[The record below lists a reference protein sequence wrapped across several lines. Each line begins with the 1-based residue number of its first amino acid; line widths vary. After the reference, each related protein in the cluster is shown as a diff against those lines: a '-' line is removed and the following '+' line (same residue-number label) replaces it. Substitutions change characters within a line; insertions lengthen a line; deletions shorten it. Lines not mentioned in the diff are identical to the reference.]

1 MSIIRTAEILCVG
14 TELLLGDI
22 VNTNAAYLAQKL
34 AELGIGVYH
43 QSVVGDHPERLTD
56 ALNLALSRAD
66 LVVLSGGLGPTY
78 DDITREVTAAAFG
91 RELMLD
97 QDILEGIRSYFARS
111 GRTMTDNNRRQAM
124 VPEGATVL
132 PNHHGTAPGL
142 LLFDE
147 ARNKTVLLLPG
158 PPRELEPMFA
168 DFARPYLQ
176 TRTDRVL
183 FSLNVYV
190 FGMGESTVEAHLRD
204 LMTEGKNPTV
214 APYCKAGEVRL
225 RITAQAEDEQTARD
239 MCRRTLRHI
248 MESEVGAFV
257 YAVTPSTEGEATL
270 EGVAIG
276 ELRRRGK
283 TVACA
288 ESCTGGLIVK
298 RLTDVPGSSAVV
310 KGGFVTYT
318 NEMKMAML
326 GVSGDTLEQYTA
338 VSEQTA
344 AEMARGARE
353 RTGADI
359 ALSTTGY
366 AGPGGG
372 TDDCPVGT
380 VFVGISTEEGEKVK
394 RLTLSP
400 DRSRD
405 YIRTLA
411 ASHALHI
418 LLTELSIHEDL

>member
-1 MSIIRTAEILCVG
+1 
-14 TELLLGDI
+14 
-22 VNTNAAYLAQKL
+22 
-34 AELGIGVYH
+34 
-43 QSVVGDHPERLTD
+43 
-56 ALNLALSRAD
+56 
-66 LVVLSGGLGPTY
+66 
-78 DDITREVTAAAFG
+78 
-91 RELMLD
+91 
-97 QDILEGIRSYFARS
+97 
-111 GRTMTDNNRRQAM
+111 MTDNNCRQAM
-124 VPEGATVL
+124 VPVGAAVL
-132 PNHHGTAPGL
+132 PNRHGTAPGL

-147 ARNKTVLLLPG
+147 ARGKTAILLPG
-158 PPRELEPMFA
+158 PPRELEPMFF
-168 DFARPYLQ
+168 DFAKPYLAEH
-176 TRTDRVL
+176 TDSVL
-183 FSLNVYV
+183 FSLNVHI
-190 FGMGESTVEAHLRD
+190 FGMGESAVENVLKD
-204 LMTEGKNPTV
+204 MMTEGKNPTV

-225 RITAQAEDEQTARD
+225 RVTAKAKDEASAVDMCEQTIQKIRSSA
-239 MCRRTLRHI
+239 
-248 MESEVGAFV
+248 VGPYI
-257 YAVTPSTEGEATL
+257 YAVGDAREGECSL
-270 EGVAIG
+270 EAVAIRV
-276 ELRRRGK
+276 LSDSGK

-288 ESCTGGLIVK
+288 ESCTGGLIAK
-298 RLTDVPGSSAVV
+298 RLTDIPGSSAVV

-318 NEMKMAML
+318 NEMKMSML

-380 VFVGISTEEGEKVK
+380 VFVGISTEAGEKVK

-418 LLTELSIHEDL
+418 LLDELSSSGKV